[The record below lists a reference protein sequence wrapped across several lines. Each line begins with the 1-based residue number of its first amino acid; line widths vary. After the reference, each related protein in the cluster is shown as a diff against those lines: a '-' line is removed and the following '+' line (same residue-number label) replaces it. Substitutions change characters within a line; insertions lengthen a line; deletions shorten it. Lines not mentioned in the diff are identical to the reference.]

1 MNQRKIVLPATRIP
15 ANRIPASAPQQADC
29 DPCTVP
35 GWNPGPAPSGRPNLR
50 DRSSPLSMQYDDACD
65 PRLGLANLYLPINE
79 VANLSVVDPTA
90 PAPPTLYTPIAEAA
104 TSSAQQWTVVWS
116 ILVPAGYNATHL
128 KMVAGINALEWAA
141 AVEFAVYVANQ
152 IAGDQWVGRIE
163 WPSFRPLQRV
173 AVPGQTVQLRARIRE
188 QYWTIGATPIRS
200 LIVAESFGE
209 LMCQSDSA
217 PC

>member
-1 MNQRKIVLPATRIP
+1 MNQPRKRVLPATRV
-15 ANRIPASAPQQADC
+15 QAEC
-29 DPCTVP
+29 DPCDPP

-50 DRSSPLSMQYDDACD
+50 DRASPLSRQYDDACD

-79 VANLSVVDPTA
+79 VANLSIVDPTA
-90 PAPPTLYTPIAEAA
+90 DAPPTLYTPIAEAA
-104 TSSAQQWTVVWS
+104 ATSSQQWTTAWS
-116 ILVPAGYNATHL
+116 ILVPAGFNATHL
-128 KMVAGINALEWAA
+128 KLIAGINAVEWAG

-152 IAGDQWVGRIE
+152 IAGDQWIGRIE

-188 QYWTIGATPIRS
+188 QYWTTGATPIRS